1 LEQTP
6 FSRGKLG
13 SAAFTVVLNQNA
25 ASIGFAIPPV
35 ILIKRGVSLPPILL
49 LLVLDSFLNSKR
61 VSIKRPKKFRWL
73 ASDFR
78 LKDFKI
84 QPGYWRKRL
93 FKAVYFYKGKR
104 IAAKNWSVKIQH
116 GGERR
121 TISLRGHDSAKA
133 AKEASRIF
141 QNIVK
146 KGWKNYLQPGGKAS
160 TPEDQNTLPD
170 SSHPKQFEKTYWAQK
185 LIFRQHTVHLHP
197 KTKGEYSIRI
207 DHLGAAHY
215 FPLRTKNPK
224 LGASRALQ
232 IFQTVVD
239 EGWEKAFAKFPREI
253 TLAFRWSDSPL
264 AWTYTTIHT
273 EPGAR
278 LKPPRPLHAQSKDK
292 LNVVIAESDAGIRHA
307 LISWIN
313 RTERFRCVAGFSN
326 ATGAIE
332 RLKSGGIQL
341 LLSCQNLTSQIETPF
356 VEQLKTV
363 APGVTCLL
371 YSSYEDSEELFRAT
385 PGGSGIYL
393 LKRTLPTKF
402 LEPIEA
408 SVKKGNFSPTRMAIE
423 IWSYFKQTLPSLP
436 VTNLDHGATRLTRRE
451 HEVLA
456 LLGKGF
462 PDKEIADR
470 LHISVWTVNGHV
482 KNIFEKLNVHN
493 RTEAVL
499 KYLQK

>member
-1 LEQTP
+1 M
-6 FSRGKLG
+6 KLH
-13 SAAFTVVLNQNA
+13 
-25 ASIGFAIPPV
+25 
-35 ILIKRGVSLPPILL
+35 KRAVFLHSFLPLL
-49 LLVLDSFLNSKR
+49 ARDIFLNSKP
-61 VSIKRPKKFRWL
+61 VSIKRPGKIRQL
-73 ASDFR
+73 ASSFR

-104 IAAKNWSVKIQH
+104 ISAKNWSVKIQH
-116 GGERR
+116 CGERR
-121 TISLRGHDSAKA
+121 TISLRAHDSAKA
-133 AKEASRIF
+133 AKEASRLF

-146 KGWKNYLQPGGKAS
+146 KGWKNFLQPSGKAS
-160 TPEDQNTLPD
+160 ALEKQNT
-170 SSHPKQFEKTYWAQK
+170 SSEFADPKPFEKTYWVQK

-197 KTKGEYSIRI
+197 KAKGELSVRI
-207 DHLGAAHY
+207 DHRGAAHY

-224 LGASRALQ
+224 LGALRALR

-273 EPGAR
+273 ETGVR
-278 LKPPRPLHAQSKDK
+278 SKPPRPPHAKLKDK
-292 LNVVIAESDAGIRHA
+292 LNVAIAESDAGVRQA
-307 LISWIN
+307 LISWVN
-313 RTERFRCVAGFSN
+313 RAERFRCVADFSN
-326 ATGAIE
+326 ATEAMK
-332 RLKSGGIQL
+332 RLKSGGIHL
-341 LLSCQNLTSQIETPF
+341 LLSCQNLTSQSEMPF

-363 APGVTCLL
+363 PPGVACLL

-385 PGGSGIYL
+385 PGGSGVYL
-393 LKRTLPTKF
+393 LKRTPPTKF

-408 SVKKGNFSPTRMAIE
+408 SVKKGNFSPARMATE
-423 IWSYFKQTLPSLP
+423 IWIYFKQTLPSLP
-436 VTNLDHGATRLTRRE
+436 VPNLDHGAIRLTRRE